1 MALTIEQKQKAIKR
15 ILAQFN
21 FAKVVAVMTL
31 INHRWQIDGQLAVP
45 DIERLRTLC
54 ADLLNS
60 ACDSETASSSGGFT
74 AFCDGQ
80 EVNLGYELESVAV
93 EVEEAV

>member
-31 INHRWQIDGQLAVP
+31 TDDQWNLGGEPAVP
-45 DIERLRTLC
+45 TIEQMRTHC
-54 ADLLNS
+54 ADLLAS

-74 AFCDGQ
+74 AFCDGR

-93 EVEEAV
+93 EVEAK